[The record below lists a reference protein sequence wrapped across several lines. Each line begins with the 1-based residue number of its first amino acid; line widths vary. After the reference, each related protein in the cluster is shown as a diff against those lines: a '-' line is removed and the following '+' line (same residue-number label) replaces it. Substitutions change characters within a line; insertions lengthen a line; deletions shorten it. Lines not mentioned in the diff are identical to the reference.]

1 MEMRQTMLLTF
12 SSQIE
17 SADGERRIIAGKI
30 VPYEEVGHTSV
41 GKVVFAKDSI
51 EIGDPGK
58 VKMLMQHK
66 NDKPI
71 GRMQK
76 FNKAEDGIYAS
87 FKISASMQGQ
97 DALILAGEQ
106 LIDGLSVGVDVNKS
120 VQKKDYLYVTS
131 ATLRE
136 VSLVE
141 TPAFSAAMVQKVAAS
156 MDDVQEELID
166 SKKDELIN
174 QISNAVD
181 QLKLLK
187 QVEDASEATENQT
200 ESEAPVEDKATAPQE
215 AKAEAATP
223 TVEAARP
230 TLTTPLIQTS
240 IRTPITS
247 MAAYTEHK
255 IKAALGNDD
264 SKLYVTAADDSFAT
278 NPAFSPTK
286 YLAEFVTNTRFGTPA
301 IDACSQGTLP
311 TSGMSISVPSL
322 VTSAGG
328 GSGVAPEVTVEAEAG
343 AVQNTGMETQY
354 LTGTVSKYA
363 GMNTLSVELLERSD
377 PNFYAELTKQLEYAY
392 LKRLDQTVLAALIQ
406 AGANGTNTSAD
417 LDGIVAFSTEA
428 ARTIYTNTGYFA
440 QNYIANPAQ
449 WGALI
454 GAQDTTKRPV
464 FNALQPMNAAGQVTP
479 SSIRGNVL
487 GLDLYVDKNFT
498 ATTFDDDSAII
509 LAPEAFTVYR
519 SAQNFMSVNVVSNL
533 QVQVAIYGYMATIAK
548 MPNGILKYKKS

>member
-1 MEMRQTMLLTF
+1 MKLTF
-12 SSQIE
+12 SSHIE
-17 SADGERRIIAGKI
+17 AADTERRVIAGKI
-30 VPYEEVGHTSV
+30 VPFEEVGNTSV
-41 GKVVFAKDSI
+41 GKVVFAKGSI
-51 EIGDPGK
+51 AIGDPGK
-58 VKMLMQHK
+58 IKMLMQHSAER
-66 NDKPI
+66 PI

-76 FNKAEDGIYAS
+76 FNEEQDGIYAS
-87 FKISASMQGQ
+87 FKISASMAGQ
-97 DALILAGEQ
+97 EAIILASEQ

-120 VQKKDYLYVTS
+120 IQKKDYLYVTS

-141 TPAFSAAMVQKVAAS
+141 SAAFGENAKVTKVAAS
-156 MDDVQEELID
+156 ENEAEDT
-166 SKKDELIN
+166 N
-174 QISNAVD
+174 Q
-181 QLKLLK
+181 
-187 QVEDASEATENQT
+187 TT
-200 ESEAPVEDKATAPQE
+200 ESEAPVEDLATAPQE

-230 TLTTPLIQTS
+230 TITAPLIQTT

-264 SKLYVTAADDSFAT
+264 SKLYVAAADDSFAT
-278 NPAFSPTK
+278 NPAFNPTQ
-286 YLAEFVTNTRFGTPA
+286 YLSEFVTNTRFGTPA

-311 TSGMSISVPSL
+311 TSGMTISVPSL
-322 VTSAGG
+322 VTSVGG
-328 GSGVAPEVTVEAEAG
+328 GNGVAPEVTVEAEAG

-354 LTGTVSKYA
+354 LTANVSKYS

-406 AGANGTNTSAD
+406 ASANATNTSAD
-417 LDGIVAFSTEA
+417 LDGIIDFA
-428 ARTIYTNTGYFA
+428 AESAENIYKNTGYFA

-454 GAQDTTKRPV
+454 SAQDTTKRPV
-464 FNALQPMNAAGQVTP
+464 FTALQPMNAAGQVSTG
-479 SSIRGNVL
+479 SIRGNVL

-498 ATTFDDDSAII
+498 ASTFDDDSAII

-533 QVQVAIYGYMATIAK
+533 QVQVAIYGYMATLAK
-548 MPNGILKYKKS
+548 MPNGIYKFKKT

>member
-1 MEMRQTMLLTF
+1 MILTF
-12 SSQIE
+12 SSQVE
-17 SADGERRIIAGKI
+17 AADTERRIIAGKI
-30 VPYEEVGHTSV
+30 VPFEEVGNTSV
-41 GKVVFAKDSI
+41 GKVVFAKGSI

-58 VKMLMQHK
+58 VKMLMQHSAER
-66 NDKPI
+66 PI

-76 FNKAEDGIYAS
+76 FNQADDGIYAS

-120 VQKKDYLYVTS
+120 IQKKDYLYVTS
-131 ATLRE
+131 ATLKE

-141 TPAFSAAMVQKVAAS
+141 SPAFSAAQVTKVAAS
-156 MDDVQEELID
+156 E
-166 SKKDELIN
+166 
-174 QISNAVD
+174 
-181 QLKLLK
+181 
-187 QVEDASEATENQT
+187 SEAETPIET
-200 ESEAPVEDKATAPQE
+200 KESEAPVEDLATAPQE

-230 TLTTPLIQTS
+230 VITTPVIQTS

-264 SKLYVTAADDSFAT
+264 SKLYVAAADDSFAT
-278 NPAFSPTK
+278 NPAFSPTQ
-286 YLAEFVTNTRFGTPA
+286 YLSEFVTNTRFGTPA

-322 VTSAGG
+322 VTSVGG

-406 AGANGTNTSAD
+406 AGANGTNTTAD
-417 LDGIVAFSTEA
+417 LDGIVAFATEG

-548 MPNGILKYKKS
+548 MPNGILKYKKT

>member
-1 MEMRQTMLLTF
+1 
-12 SSQIE
+12 
-17 SADGERRIIAGKI
+17 
-30 VPYEEVGHTSV
+30 
-41 GKVVFAKDSI
+41 
-51 EIGDPGK
+51 
-58 VKMLMQHK
+58 
-66 NDKPI
+66 
-71 GRMQK
+71 
-76 FNKAEDGIYAS
+76 
-87 FKISASMQGQ
+87 
-97 DALILAGEQ
+97 
-106 LIDGLSVGVDVNKS
+106 
-120 VQKKDYLYVTS
+120 
-131 ATLRE
+131 
-136 VSLVE
+136 
-141 TPAFSAAMVQKVAAS
+141 
-156 MDDVQEELID
+156 
-166 SKKDELIN
+166 
-174 QISNAVD
+174 
-181 QLKLLK
+181 
-187 QVEDASEATENQT
+187 
-200 ESEAPVEDKATAPQE
+200 
-215 AKAEAATP
+215 
-223 TVEAARP
+223 
-230 TLTTPLIQTS
+230 
-240 IRTPITS
+240 

-301 IDACSQGTLP
+301 IDACSQGILP

-322 VTSAGG
+322 VTSVGG
-328 GSGVAPEVTVEAEAG
+328 GSGVAPEVTVELEAG

-406 AGANGTNTSAD
+406 AGANGTNTTAD

-498 ATTFDDDSAII
+498 ATTFDDNSAII

-548 MPNGILKYKKS
+548 MPNGILKFQKT

>member
-1 MEMRQTMLLTF
+1 MILTF
-12 SSQIE
+12 SSQVE
-17 SADGERRIIAGKI
+17 AADTERRIIAGKI
-30 VPYEEVGHTSV
+30 VPYEEVGNTSV

-58 VKMLMQHK
+58 VKMLMQHMPE
-66 NDKPI
+66 KPI

-141 TPAFSAAMVQKVAAS
+141 SPAFSAAQVTKVAAS
-156 MDDVQEELID
+156 E
-166 SKKDELIN
+166 
-174 QISNAVD
+174 
-181 QLKLLK
+181 
-187 QVEDASEATENQT
+187 SEAETPIET
-200 ESEAPVEDKATAPQE
+200 KESEAPVEDLATAPQE

-230 TLTTPLIQTS
+230 VITAPLIQTS

-264 SKLYVTAADDSFAT
+264 SKLYVTAADD
-278 NPAFSPTK
+278 AFSNNGAFNPTQ

-301 IDACSQGTLP
+301 IDACSQGVLP
-311 TSGMSISVPSL
+311 PNGMTINVPSL
-322 VTSAGG
+322 VTSSGG
-328 GSGVAPEVTVEAEAG
+328 GTGVAPVVTVEAEGG
-343 AVQNTGMETQY
+343 AVQNTGMETNY
-354 LTGTVSKYA
+354 LSATVSKYS
-363 GMNTLSVELLERSD
+363 GMNTLSIELLERAGY
-377 PNFYAELTKQLEYAY
+377 PGFYEELTNQLTQAY
-392 LKRLDQTVLAALIQ
+392 LKTLDTTVLTALLAA
-406 AGANGTNTSAD
+406 GMNGTSTTAD
-417 LDGIVAFSTEA
+417 LDGIVAFTTEG
-428 ARTIYTNTGYFA
+428 ARTIYSNTGYFA

-464 FNALQPMNAAGQVTP
+464 FNALQPMNAAGQVNPT
-479 SSIRGNVL
+479 SIRGSVL
-487 GLDLYVDKNFT
+487 GLDLYVDKNFS
-498 ATTFDDDSAII
+498 ATTFDDDSAVI

-533 QVQVAIYGYMATIAK
+533 QVQVAIYGYMATLAK
-548 MPNGILKYKKS
+548 MPNGIIKYKKT